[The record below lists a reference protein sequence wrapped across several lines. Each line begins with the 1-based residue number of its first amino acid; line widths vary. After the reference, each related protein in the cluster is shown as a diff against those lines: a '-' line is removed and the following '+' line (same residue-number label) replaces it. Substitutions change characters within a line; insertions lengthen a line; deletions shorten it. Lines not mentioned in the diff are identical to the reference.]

1 MRILGF
7 WHVYM
12 INDWYT
18 VVTDQLRILLTSG
31 LYDECEEIS
40 IGCIGFPEEKA
51 LLEKLV
57 VNLYPKLKIKY
68 YSQEPMEYEFPTLRL
83 IEADDSEYVGF
94 YFHTKAITRSFET
107 IISHWRLWL
116 NESVINQ
123 WRGHRANV
131 ENSYDASSVNFCK
144 SPDHFSGN
152 FWWFNRRYIDR
163 LPAIDSLE
171 LNNRYSA
178 EQWIC
183 MCDHKHIYSEK
194 FVEPGRDVFLIEY
207 KNNKP

>member
-1 MRILGF
+1 MKILGY

-12 INDWYT
+12 INHWYS
-18 VVTDQLRILLTSG
+18 VVTDQMRILLTSG
-31 LYDECEEIS
+31 LYDACDEIS

-68 YSQEPMEYEFPTLRL
+68 FSENPMEYEFPTLKL
-83 IEADDSEYVGF
+83 IEADITPHVGF
-94 YFHTKAITRSFET
+94 YFHTKSITRPFET
-107 IISHWRLWL
+107 IINHWRMWL
-116 NESVINQ
+116 NESILNL
-123 WRGHRANV
+123 WREHYERVCNG
-131 ENSYDASSVNFCK
+131 YDVSSVNEMK

-152 FWWFNRRYIDR
+152 FWWFRRDYIYR
-163 LPAIDSLE
+163 LPKIDTLDK
-171 LNNRYSA
+171 NNRFAA

-183 MCDHKHIYSEK
+183 MCDSKNIYSEK

-207 KNNKP
+207 KK